1 MNNVVPIKRALISVS
16 DKSGLA
22 QLVSALSTAQVEIVS
37 TGSTAATIRELG
49 ATVTEVS
56 QVTQFAEMLD
66 GRVKTLHP
74 NIHAGILA
82 DKTNASH
89 LAQLTSAGIAPFDL
103 VVVNLYPFEK
113 TIAADAEFAESIE
126 NIDIGGPAMVRAA
139 AKNFNSVAVVTDP
152 SQYELVIAQVKSGGF
167 SYQVRLELAKAAFAH
182 TAKYDSAIATWL
194 AKSDMGFV
202 SLVGTKSQ
210 DLRYG
215 ENPQQ
220 PAALYRSSAQGIAGA
235 SQLQGKELSFNN
247 LVDADAAWR
256 AAHEHQGPTVAIIK
270 HTNPCGLA
278 TAETISAA
286 YQKAHEC
293 DPVSAFGAVIATNR
307 EVDEDF
313 AILNAEIFTEVIAAP
328 SFSPAALAK
337 FANRKNLRLL
347 QVTTGA
353 DDFEIKQ
360 ISGGFLVQHTDN
372 FNSEGDHGANW
383 KLVSGNPASTEVLA
397 DLAFAWR
404 SVRAV
409 KSNAI
414 VLAKNSATVGIG
426 MGQVNRVD
434 SVRLAVSRAGE
445 RASGAVA
452 ASDAFFPFADGVA
465 ELIAAGVTAIVQ
477 PGGSMRDEEVIAAAT
492 AAGITMYLTGVRH
505 FWH

>member
-1 MNNVVPIKRALISVS
+1 MNNVLPIKRALISVS

-22 QLVSALSTAQVEIVS
+22 QLVSALSSAQVEIVS
-37 TGSTAATIRELG
+37 TGSTAATIRDLG

-56 QVTQFAEMLD
+56 QVTQFTEMLD

-89 LAQLTSAGIAPFDL
+89 LAQLSSAGISTFDL

-113 TIAADAEFAESIE
+113 TIAAGAEFAESIE

-139 AKNFNSVAVVTDP
+139 AKNFYSVAVVTDP
-152 SQYELVIAQVKSGGF
+152 AQYGLVIAQLESGGF

-182 TAKYDSAIATWL
+182 TAKYDSAIASWL

-202 SLVGTKSQ
+202 NLVGTKSQ

-235 SQLQGKELSFNN
+235 SQIQGKELSFNN

-313 AILNAEIFTEVIAAP
+313 AILNSEIFTEVIAAP

-347 QVTTGA
+347 QVTPGA
-353 DDFEIKQ
+353 DEFEIKQ
-360 ISGGFLVQHTDN
+360 ISGGFL
-372 FNSEGDHGANW
+372 
-383 KLVSGNPASTEVLA
+383 
-397 DLAFAWR
+397 
-404 SVRAV
+404 
-409 KSNAI
+409 
-414 VLAKNSATVGIG
+414 
-426 MGQVNRVD
+426 
-434 SVRLAVSRAGE
+434 
-445 RASGAVA
+445 
-452 ASDAFFPFADGVA
+452 
-465 ELIAAGVTAIVQ
+465 
-477 PGGSMRDEEVIAAAT
+477 
-492 AAGITMYLTGVRH
+492 
-505 FWH
+505 